1 MIILP
6 SDVSIN
12 DVFAPIYF
20 QTNYHIMGYSCFGP
34 YQSIFT
40 ADLLKEIISADAGI
54 IFSDT
59 NFS

>member
-1 MIILP
+1 
-6 SDVSIN
+6 
-12 DVFAPIYF
+12 
-20 QTNYHIMGYSCFGP
+20 MGYSCFGP
-34 YQSIFT
+34 YQSIIT